1 MGETNVLVKAPGASG
16 VDINNQNGAQT
27 DFRGYTVTNNV
38 SPYRKNDIGLNTTTL
53 PENVDLAITNKTVI
67 PTRGAVVRADYIANV
82 GLRALLTLKQ
92 NNQQPVPFGALVNL
106 MGNEGRSAIVDEAG
120 QVYLTG
126 MPPQGTLDVAWG
138 QENSQRCQVD
148 YSLAAVN
155 SVSGISMAQFTCR

>member
-1 MGETNVLVKAPGASG
+1 M
-16 VDINNQNGAQT
+16 
-27 DFRGYTVTNNV
+27 

-126 MPPQGTLDVAWG
+126 MPPQGTLDVARARKIRSAVRWIILWLQIIALAELAWRSLPVASVIFQA
-138 QENSQRCQVD
+138 QEYFYEKV
-148 YSLAAVN
+148 Y
-155 SVSGISMAQFTCR
+155 ISHYFNVEFNRWLLFRGDL